1 MDRLLKVIR
10 KFLLII
16 NWTTLGSIVV
26 IIGIFLG
33 ISLLVAIFLHFL
45 INRIFGY
52 SGNKDLDYKDKVTA
66 KAKELFN
73 RYKHQKR
80 EIMNYNNT
88 KIKSELSSNGVLR
101 AAINMSNILLVTDNM
116 SFHPKVRDPQNPYRT
131 GVLISNHVEDRFGQ
145 DLAENTRQGATG
157 MSENQ
162 AKYRLDGTMTAIN
175 AEKNVPTQQDILVR
189 ITLSFFMFSNLI
201 L

>member
-1 MDRLLKVIR
+1 MGRLLKIIR

-52 SGNKDLDYKDKVTA
+52 SGNKDLDYKEYKDKASA

-73 RYKHQKR
+73 RYKH
-80 EIMNYNNT
+80 
-88 KIKSELSSNGVLR
+88 
-101 AAINMSNILLVTDNM
+101 
-116 SFHPKVRDPQNPYRT
+116 
-131 GVLISNHVEDRFGQ
+131 
-145 DLAENTRQGATG
+145 
-157 MSENQ
+157 
-162 AKYRLDGTMTAIN
+162 
-175 AEKNVPTQQDILVR
+175 
-189 ITLSFFMFSNLI
+189 
-201 L
+201 

>member
-1 MDRLLKVIR
+1 MYNAFIKGDYMDRLLKVIR

-26 IIGIFLG
+26 IIGSILG

-73 RYKHQKR
+73 RYKH
-80 EIMNYNNT
+80 
-88 KIKSELSSNGVLR
+88 
-101 AAINMSNILLVTDNM
+101 
-116 SFHPKVRDPQNPYRT
+116 
-131 GVLISNHVEDRFGQ
+131 
-145 DLAENTRQGATG
+145 
-157 MSENQ
+157 
-162 AKYRLDGTMTAIN
+162 
-175 AEKNVPTQQDILVR
+175 
-189 ITLSFFMFSNLI
+189 
-201 L
+201 

>member
-1 MDRLLKVIR
+1 MGRRLKIIR

-52 SGNKDLDYKDKVTA
+52 SGNKDLDYKEYKDKATA

-73 RYKHQKR
+73 RYKH
-80 EIMNYNNT
+80 
-88 KIKSELSSNGVLR
+88 
-101 AAINMSNILLVTDNM
+101 
-116 SFHPKVRDPQNPYRT
+116 
-131 GVLISNHVEDRFGQ
+131 
-145 DLAENTRQGATG
+145 
-157 MSENQ
+157 
-162 AKYRLDGTMTAIN
+162 
-175 AEKNVPTQQDILVR
+175 
-189 ITLSFFMFSNLI
+189 
-201 L
+201 